1 MGLTEQIR
9 ADLTSAMKERAAVKL
24 ATLRLIQAALQNEQ
38 IAVGHELS
46 DAEAQGVILKAAK
59 QRRDSIEQYE
69 KASRED
75 LAAREREELELIE
88 SYLPKMMSESETEKA
103 VDAAIAESGASS
115 KKDLGAVMGKLMSQH
130 RGAIDGK
137 LAQQI
142 AARKLG

>member
-1 MGLTEQIR
+1 
-9 ADLTSAMKERAAVKL
+9 MKERAATKL
-24 ATLRLIQAALQNEQ
+24 ATLRLLQAALKNEQ
-38 IAVGHELS
+38 IALGHELS
-46 DAEAQGVILKAAK
+46 DSEAQAVILRAAK
-59 QRRDSIEQYE
+59 QRRDSIDQYE

-88 SYLPKMMSESETEKA
+88 TYLPKLMSKDETEKA
-103 VDAAIAESGASS
+103 VDAAISEAGATS

-142 AARKLG
+142 AARKLP

>member
-1 MGLTEQIR
+1 MALTEQIR
-9 ADLTSAMKERAAVKL
+9 SDLTSAMKERAATKL
-24 ATLRLIQAALQNEQ
+24 ATLRLLQAALKNEQ
-38 IAVGHELS
+38 IALGHELS
-46 DAEAQGVILKAAK
+46 DSEAQAVILRAAK
-59 QRRDSIEQYE
+59 QRRDSIDQYE

-88 SYLPKMMSESETEKA
+88 TYLPKLMSKDETEKA
-103 VDAAIAESGASS
+103 VDAAISEAGATS

-142 AARKLG
+142 AARKLP